1 MIEKHHLHLQV
12 KIYRVSQ
19 LMLKREQDFF
29 KEFGITQKQFNILR
43 ILRGVYPHSLSL
55 KEVGERMI
63 DPSSDVTRLANR
75 LIKKELIEI
84 SANKNDKR
92 FKDASLTKLGL
103 SLLAQIDKVALKKIK
118 TGIEHLTKAECNT
131 LSLLL
136 DKITNDDLLIDNVI
150 IR

>member
-1 MIEKHHLHLQV
+1 MTKNHLKLQV

-19 LMLKREQDFF
+19 LMLRREQDFF

-43 ILRGVYPHSLSL
+43 ILRGVYPSSLSL

-63 DPSSDVTRLANR
+63 DPSSDVTRLTNR

-84 SANKNDKR
+84 SVNKNDKR
-92 FKDASLTKLGL
+92 FKDASLTKSGL
-103 SLLAQIDKVALKKIK
+103 SLLAQIDKVALKKVK
-118 TGIEHLTKAECNT
+118 TGIEHLTNSECNT
-131 LSLLL
+131 LSILL
-136 DKITNDDLLIDNVI
+136 DKIANEDLLTNNVI

>member
-1 MIEKHHLHLQV
+1 MIGSHHVKLQV

-19 LMLKREQDFF
+19 LMLRREQDFF

-63 DPSSDVTRLANR
+63 DPSSDVTRLTNR

-84 SANKNDKR
+84 SPNKNDKR
-92 FKDASLTKLGL
+92 FKDASLTKIGL
-103 SLLAQIDKVALKKIK
+103 NILAQIDKVALKKMK
-118 TGIEHLTKAECNT
+118 TGIEHLSKTECDT

-150 IR
+150 VR